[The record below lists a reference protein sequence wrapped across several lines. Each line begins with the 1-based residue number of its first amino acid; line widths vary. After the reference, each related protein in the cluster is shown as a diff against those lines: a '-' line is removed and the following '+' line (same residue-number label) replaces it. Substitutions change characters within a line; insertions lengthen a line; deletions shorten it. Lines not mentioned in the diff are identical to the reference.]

1 MRTPAGEPLERNR
14 FWHFYPK
21 KVRTIEHF
29 NVFNNLRQNNRQNIR
44 GTFVQTNNDAGVMFE
59 NFLGGFEVER
69 FAIHQNKTYHVGMT
83 VFVAAEV

>member
-1 MRTPAGEPLERNR
+1 
-14 FWHFYPK
+14 
-21 KVRTIEHF
+21 
-29 NVFNNLRQNNRQNIR
+29 
-44 GTFVQTNNDAGVMFE
+44 MFE